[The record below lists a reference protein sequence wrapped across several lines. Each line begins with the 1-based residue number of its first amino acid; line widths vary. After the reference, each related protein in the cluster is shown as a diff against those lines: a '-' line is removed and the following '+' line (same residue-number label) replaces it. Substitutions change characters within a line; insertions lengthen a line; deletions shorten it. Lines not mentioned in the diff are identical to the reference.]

1 MPKEV
6 ASRDFKWIRN
16 HKCYHLKVLIW
27 CLIPESKHPKQ
38 HIFLSFLQKKTF
50 QVVFRKSYDL
60 HLSSEEISPRVWM
73 NVKVS
78 KYKSFFFFFFSIWLV
93 PGPRQQSTVLSPAVK
108 CIPWIETL
116 YQEQVL
122 PCEVPCNW
130 LMKFYGRLLQIGKR
144 AAHTSHSLL
153 HLYCSSEF

>member
-38 HIFLSFLQKKTF
+38 HIFLSFLHKKTF

-78 KYKSFFFFFFSIWLV
+78 KYKSFFFFFFHLTGARSSAAKYCSFSSCQMHSMDRDTL
-93 PGPRQQSTVLSPAVK
+93 PGTSPAL
-108 CIPWIETL
+108 WSSLQLANE
-116 YQEQVL
+116 VL
-122 PCEVPCNW
+122 RKAITNRKEGCTY
-130 LMKFYGRLLQIGKR
+130 F
-144 AAHTSHSLL
+144 S
-153 HLYCSSEF
+153 